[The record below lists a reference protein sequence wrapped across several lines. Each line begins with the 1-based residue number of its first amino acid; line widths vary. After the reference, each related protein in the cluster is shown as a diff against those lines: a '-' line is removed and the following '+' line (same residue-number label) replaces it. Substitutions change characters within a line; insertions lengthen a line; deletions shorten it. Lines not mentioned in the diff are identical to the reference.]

1 MSEQERAVVPIE
13 SNPVVFT
20 EFAHKLG
27 LQKDWAFFDIYS
39 LTETELLAFVP
50 RPVKAIVLLFPIN
63 ENGNPTVDKQTSKAK
78 STDVLW
84 FKQSVKNACGLYAV
98 LHSLSNNQSLL
109 EPESDLI
116 KFLKSQSNSATLKTM
131 FDDAIAD
138 QFVLDVIKEN
148 TQTFSTGQSE
158 APEATVD
165 INLHYITYVEENGE
179 IFELDGRKLSGPISL
194 GESDPTAT
202 DLVEQDVIRQRVA
215 SYMKSAGEKDVLN
228 FAMLGLGP
236 NWE

>member
-1 MSEQERAVVPIE
+1 M
-13 SNPVVFT
+13 
-20 EFAHKLG
+20 
-27 LQKDWAFFDIYS
+27 
-39 LTETELLAFVP
+39 
-50 RPVKAIVLLFPIN
+50 
-63 ENGNPTVDKQTSKAK
+63 
-78 STDVLW
+78 
-84 FKQSVKNACGLYAV
+84 
-98 LHSLSNNQSLL
+98 QSLIIW
-109 EPESDLI
+109 SW
-116 KFLKSQSNSATLKTM
+116 
-131 FDDAIAD
+131 
-138 QFVLDVIKEN
+138 DVIKEN

>member
-1 MSEQERAVVPIE
+1 MSKDEHAVIPIE

-27 LQKDWAFFDIYS
+27 LKKEWAFFDIYS
-39 LTETELLAFVP
+39 LREIELLAFLP

-63 ENGNPTVDKQTSKAK
+63 ENGKVSAIQQAPKPKDS
-78 STDVLW
+78 DVLW
-84 FKQSVKNACGLYAV
+84 FKQSIKNACGLYAI

-109 EPESDLI
+109 EPGSDLTN
-116 KFLKSQSNSATLKTM
+116 FLKSQSKNITPKNM
-131 FDDAIAD
+131 FDDTTAD
-138 QFVLDVIKEN
+138 QFVLNVVKEN

-158 APEATVD
+158 APEATAD

-179 IFELDGRKLSGPISL
+179 IFELDGRNLGGPLCL
-194 GESDPTAT
+194 GKSDPSGT
-202 DLVEQDVIRQRVA
+202 DLVEQDLIRQRVA
-215 SYMKSAGEKDVLN
+215 SYMENANEEDVLN

-236 NWE
+236 NWA

>member
-1 MSEQERAVVPIE
+1 MSKDERAVVPIE

-27 LQKDWAFFDIYS
+27 LKKEWAYFDIYS
-39 LTETELLAFVP
+39 LTETELLAFLP
-50 RPVKAIVLLFPIN
+50 RPVKAIVLLFPMN
-63 ENGNPTVDKQTSKAK
+63 ESKQSLVNQHGPKAGG
-78 STDVLW
+78 SNVLW

-109 EPESDLI
+109 EPETDLVN
-116 KFLKSQSNSATLKTM
+116 FLNSQSNSSTPKRM
-131 FDDAIAD
+131 FDDTIAD
-138 QFVLDVIKEN
+138 EFVSNVINEN

-179 IFELDGRKLSGPISL
+179 IFELDGRNLDGPLYL
-194 GESDPTAT
+194 GKSDPTAA
-202 DLVEQDVIRQRVA
+202 DLVEQNLVRQRVI
-215 SYMKSAGEKDVLN
+215 SYMENANEEDVLN